1 MGVFEQSKEKKM
13 DETFQTRAIILN
25 RYDFNED
32 DSKVIVYSPVKGK
45 LELVVRGAKKIK
57 SKLAGHVEP
66 ITLSDLM
73 VVHGRQYDYVGNA
86 VTQKSFANV
95 KSDLAKLIIVGRI
108 ISVFNKIIKFSQ
120 AEKNVYDLLENFLN
134 LFNTDII
141 PPANYNL
148 LASFFIFKLLIELGY
163 QPELSFCVN
172 CKNKITP
179 KNNKFD
185 PATGGIICHNCS
197 EKSVS
202 KFRLTISENSIKLLR
217 LIKQSDFNKLIKIKI
232 NDKLKKEI
240 INIISSFLNYHC

>member
-1 MGVFEQSKEKKM
+1 M

-32 DSKVIVYSPVKGK
+32 DSKVIVYSPLKGK

-66 ITLSDLM
+66 VTLSDLM
-73 VVHGRQYDYVGNA
+73 VVRGRQYDYVGNA

-95 KSDLAKLIIVGRI
+95 KSDLDKLMIVGRTI
-108 ISVFNKIIKFSQ
+108 GIFNKIIKFGQ

-163 QPELSFCVN
+163 QPELFFCVK
-172 CKNKITP
+172 CKNKIIP

-185 PATGGIICHNCS
+185 PAKGGIICNNCL
-197 EKSVS
+197 EKSAS

-217 LIKQSDFNKLIKIKI
+217 LIGQQDLNKLVKIKI
-232 NDKLKKEI
+232 NEKLKKEVV
-240 INIISSFLNYHC
+240 NIVSSFFNYHFELKI